1 MLAVSCRHSI
11 VIAIGFSAWKE
22 EFVRQFYSGRVV
34 LFLDKQISLTL
45 LARILKQ
52 RDVQYVIWSFK
63 DEELGLDLTECVGH
77 DVWHMEDGFIRS
89 VGRGLDHV
97 PPWSLC
103 LDSKGAYFDASR
115 PSDLE
120 DMLNRFKPEDMTKEQ
135 RSTARRLMKILNEL
149 KVDKYNIAANNSSQ
163 CEIAIATGAIL
174 VLGQVEDDQSIL
186 RNNNLISTNAELL
199 QRAIDENPE
208 CQIFFKQHPDCVGNR
223 KRPGFVHLTKF
234 EGVEEISQNTS
245 LAQVLNCFETVYTIS
260 SLGGLEALMR
270 DCEVVTF
277 GAPFYAGWGLT
288 KDRGVFHRRKN
299 KLALDELVYV
309 AYMCY
314 PYYLNPYNGQRLNAD
329 EVVKRISSKQNVH

>member
-1 MLAVSCRHSI
+1 MRAVSCRHSI

-120 DMLNRFKPEDMTKEQ
+120 DMLNRFKPERMTKEQ
-135 RSTARRLMKILNEL
+135 RYTAKRLMKKLTEL
-149 KVDKYNIAANNSSQ
+149 KIDKYNLVAHNSSPFK
-163 CEIAIATGAIL
+163 INTPPGAIL
-174 VLGQVEDDQSIL
+174 VLGQVEDDHSIL
-186 RNNNLISTNAELL
+186 RNQNAISTNAELL
-199 QRAIDENPE
+199 QRAIDENPK
-208 CQIFFKQHPDCVGNR
+208 CQIFFKQHPDCLGAR
-223 KRPGFVHLTKF
+223 KRPGFVYLERF
-234 EGVEEISQNTS
+234 ESVEEILQEMP
-245 LAQVLNCFETVYTIS
+245 LAQVLDSFATVYTIS
-260 SLGGLEALMR
+260 SLGGFEALMR
-270 DCEVVTF
+270 GKEVVTF
-277 GAPFYAGWGLT
+277 GAPFYAGWQLT
-288 KDRGVFHRRKN
+288 DDRVDFPRRQNQLKVEELFYLSYVKYAAYFN
-299 KLALDELVYV
+299 PLDG
-309 AYMCY
+309 M
-314 PYYLNPYNGQRLNAD
+314 RLKMED
-329 EVVKRISSKQNVH
+329 VLHLIKS